1 MSKCVINSGVSVITR
16 EGNLWVVDGKY
27 KVSDLSTCKVVT
39 AKAEE
44 NIPTPSEA
52 SIPSQE
58 IEPPAPVPVPA
69 PAPVHKAEVRQID
82 GSTSELNQLL
92 SLAGD
97 NAWLVAAALLFV
109 FGKQYLEKMEK
120 IKLADTRTKD
130 DLTKECTG
138 RHSESITKATELA
151 SKLEGLNSKVESLTS
166 KLEAISNKIEATKGE
181 SLTQT
186 KGLVDA
192 IEKRVMAVE
201 MEVKYQS
208 KPNPPGRPKKGATE
222 EE

>member
-44 NIPTPSEA
+44 NIPAPSE
-52 SIPSQE
+52 PVQE
-58 IEPPAPVPVPA
+58 VPVPIQVTPPAPP
-69 PAPVHKAEVRQID
+69 PVHRAEVRQVD

-120 IKLADTRTKD
+120 MKLADTRTKD